1 MNKVSDINLFLR
13 ANINLKINNK
23 MKKVVY
29 EVTEENAYLIAKMLL
44 KKYSREQMQDQ
55 EEEYLP
61 IDELCKLIGYKKT
74 SIYGL
79 VQKNKIPYHKKG
91 KLFFLKSEI
100 MEWLKSGKKATKE
113 DIKKKADE
121 YLLNNLL

>member
-1 MNKVSDINLFLR
+1 
-13 ANINLKINNK
+13 
-23 MKKVVY
+23 MKKIVY
-29 EVTEENAYLIAKMLL
+29 EVTEENAHLVAKMLL
-44 KKYSREQMQDQ
+44 KYAR
-55 EEEYLP
+55 EEETLNEDQYLT
-61 IDELCKLIGYKKT
+61 IEEVSTLIGYKKT

-100 MEWLKSGKKATKE
+100 MAWLKSGKKTTSE
-113 DIKKKADE
+113 DIKRKADA

>member
-1 MNKVSDINLFLR
+1 MR
-13 ANINLKINNK
+13 
-23 MKKVVY
+23 KVVY
-29 EVTEENAYLIAKMLL
+29 EVTEENAHLIAKMLL
-44 KKYSREQMQDQ
+44 KYAREQEQNQ
-55 EEEYLP
+55 VEQYLT
-61 IDELCKLIGYKKT
+61 IDELCELIGYKKT

-100 MEWLKSGKKATKE
+100 MEWLKSGKKASNE
-113 DIKKKADE
+113 DIKRKADE

>member
-1 MNKVSDINLFLR
+1 MNKVSNINLFLR

-29 EVTEENAYLIAKMLL
+29 EVTKENAFLIAKMLL
-44 KKYSREQMQDQ
+44 KEARQ
-55 EEEYLP
+55 EEAMKEDQYLT
-61 IDELCKLIGYKKT
+61 IEEVGKLIGYKKT

-79 VQKNKIPYHKKG
+79 VQKKKIPYHKKG

-100 MEWLKSGKKATKE
+100 VREFSSFERLISSQFP
-113 DIKKKADE
+113 
-121 YLLNNLL
+121 L

>member
-1 MNKVSDINLFLR
+1 
-13 ANINLKINNK
+13 

-29 EVTEENAYLIAKMLL
+29 EITQENAHLFAKMLI
-44 KKYSREQMQDQ
+44 KYVREGETSQEDQ
-55 EEEYLP
+55 YLNIEELG
-61 IDELCKLIGYKKT
+61 KLIDYQKS

-100 MEWLKSGKKATKE
+100 MEWLKSGKKTTSQ
-113 DIKKKADE
+113 DINKRADE
-121 YLLNNLL
+121 YLLKNLL

>member
-1 MNKVSDINLFLR
+1 
-13 ANINLKINNK
+13 

-29 EVTEENAYLIAKMLL
+29 EVTEENAHLIAKMLL
-44 KKYSREQMQDQ
+44 KYAREQEQNQ
-55 EEEYLP
+55 VEQYLT
-61 IDELCKLIGYKKT
+61 IDELCELIGYKKT

-100 MEWLKSGKKATKE
+100 MEWLKSGKKATSE
-113 DIKKKADE
+113 DIKRKADE
-121 YLLNNLL
+121 YLLKNLL